1 MVELVEG
8 LRLVTKF
15 SAPSFV
21 TRFSGLIFVNRFSAS
36 SIVGVPPFK
45 PVCRVLF
52 LALRLGEL
60 NNLEMH

>member
-8 LRLVTKF
+8 LRLVTRF
-15 SAPSFV
+15 SASIFV
-21 TRFSGLIFVNRFSAS
+21 TRFSGLIFVTRFSAS
-36 SIVGVPPFK
+36 SFVGVPPFK

-52 LALRLGEL
+52 LALRFGEV